1 MKKDML
7 QKQKEK
13 IESPERLEKIQCK
26 RLLRSKREAERGR
39 VRNESERF

>member
-1 MKKDML
+1 MIYRSKEGKMKKDIL

-26 RLLRSKREAERGR
+26 RLLRSKREA
-39 VRNESERF
+39 